1 MNTEKDNEKLIAF
14 WNQVF
19 AQSEEE
25 SGNELFDPEELA
37 PSKEL
42 YLAAASMAEH
52 HKVLDYGCGSA
63 WASIIMAHHGCE
75 DITAADPAKSAVKA
89 ALQSMSLYHM
99 TERIHPVKIDEH
111 WLNTVAE
118 QTYDGIFCSNVLDV
132 IPEETARDILI
143 QFHRIAK
150 DDADVIIGMN
160 YYLSPQTA
168 ETKGLELIEGK
179 YLYVDGV
186 LRLVSKTDE
195 EWKEFF
201 SPYFEVKNLQ
211 YFSWP
216 GEKTKTRRLFT
227 LKRKSEKL

>member
-1 MNTEKDNEKLIAF
+1 MNRETDNAKLIAF

-19 AQSEEE
+19 GQSEEE
-25 SGNELFDPEELA
+25 EETEAVKFEELA

-42 YLAAASMAEH
+42 YLAAASLSVH
-52 HKVLDYGCGSA
+52 DKVLDYGCGDA

-75 DITAADPAKSAVKA
+75 DITAADPAESAVKS
-89 ALQSMSLYHM
+89 ALQSAALYHM
-99 TERIHPVKIDEH
+99 TERIHPLQIDEH
-111 WLNTVAE
+111 WLNTVGE

-132 IPEETARDILI
+132 IPEETAREILT

-150 DDADVIIGMN
+150 DDADLIIGMN

-201 SPYFEVKNLQ
+201 SPFFEVKNLQ
-211 YFSWP
+211 DFAWP
-216 GEKTKTRRLFT
+216 GEKTKTRRLFH
-227 LKRKSEKL
+227 LKKKI

>member
-1 MNTEKDNEKLIAF
+1 MNTEKDNAKLIAF

-25 SGNELFDPEELA
+25 TEAVEIEELA
-37 PSKEL
+37 PSIEL
-42 YLAAASMAEH
+42 YDAASSMAEH
-52 HKVLDYGCGSA
+52 NKVLDYGCGSA
-63 WASIIMAHHGCE
+63 WASIIMAHHGYE
-75 DITAADPAKSAVKA
+75 DITAADPAKSAVKSASHNA
-89 ALQSMSLYHM
+89 ALYHM
-99 TERIHPVKIDEH
+99 TERIHPVQIDEH
-111 WLNTVAE
+111 WLNTIAA

-132 IPEETARDILI
+132 IPEDTARKILI

-150 DDADVIIGMN
+150 DDADLIIGMN

-179 YLYVDGV
+179 YLYVDSV

-201 SPYFEVKNLQ
+201 SPHFEVRSLQ

-216 GEKTKTRRLFT
+216 SEKTKTRRLFT
-227 LKRKSEKL
+227 LKKKI